1 MKLARLMKGA
11 IQGARASLVAGES
24 GWVALSGAGVFPQA
38 GYRSTA
44 GKPVSQD
51 SALTVSAVW
60 DCVRK
65 LSQTA
70 ATLPLKVYEKGANGG
85 RVEIEPDFAD
95 IICRQP
101 NSVQTQVEFWEGMVG
116 NLSMRGN
123 AVAEK
128 KFLGRNMVGLSPLP
142 NLTPYVNAEG
152 RIVYEF
158 YDRGKLERLPKDKV
172 FHLRAF
178 DPGNGIGLSTIKYGA
193 NSMGAALAAD
203 ETAGSVFSNAMM
215 VAGVLASDQTLDA
228 QQRAQLGEIINS
240 YVSSRRAGKV
250 MVLEAGLKFEPLQ
263 MNPEDAQLLETRRFQ
278 VEDVCRWFGVPPII
292 IGHAGDGQT
301 MWGSGVEQ
309 IMLSWLTLGLN
320 PLLSRIE
327 ARLQRD
333 IVPREKRGRW
343 YCEYNREALLQMD
356 SRAKG
361 EFMARMGQS
370 GTMTANERR
379 QKLNLPRHDDPAA
392 DALLAQTALAPL
404 EDLGKEKSNEQA

>member
-11 IQGARASLVAGES
+11 IQGARASLAAGES

-70 ATLPLKVYEKGANGG
+70 ATLPLKVYEKSANGG

-101 NSVQTQVEFWEGMVG
+101 NSVQTQVEFWEGMVA

-128 KFLGRNMVGLSPLP
+128 KVLGRNMVGLSPLP

-178 DPGNGIGLSTIKYGA
+178 DPGNGIGLSTIRYGA

-228 QQRAQLGEIINS
+228 QQRVQLGEIINS

-333 IVPREKRGRW
+333 IVPPEKRGRW

-356 SRAKG
+356 SKAKG
-361 EFMARMGQS
+361 EFMAKMGQS

-404 EDLGKEKSNEQA
+404 EDLGKEKEQ